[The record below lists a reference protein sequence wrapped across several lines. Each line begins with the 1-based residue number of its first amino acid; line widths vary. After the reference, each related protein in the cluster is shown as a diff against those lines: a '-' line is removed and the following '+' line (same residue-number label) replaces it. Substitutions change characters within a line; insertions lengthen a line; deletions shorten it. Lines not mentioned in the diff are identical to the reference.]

1 MSGRQRLEGGE
12 EQTEREPVSPV
23 VAQAP
28 MLRRSATPTVA
39 DVQRMQPL
47 IGNRAVSA
55 WVGRSRLARSPLGEA
70 RGTVA
75 SDREYRA
82 KAAELESKLGPHL
95 SANAKANEI
104 ANDLL
109 RRLKRVVDAWAD
121 ATGQSKIDV
130 YGTEFHFPDGRN
142 YYGSFAQTKDSIKRI
157 LDDISGQPLRTK
169 LNTVYYSVRSNTF
182 AKFLESAAME
192 LMQGGGDLD
201 VEEQPSKR
209 SLKVQEGFAQ
219 SSGFK
224 DVWDNQKLGTA
235 PGQMTPKDI
244 SDQARKRKSGTPE
257 VGVKSDSMNAQQ
269 PVVDS
274 RGDKVYDKN
283 VGLGWDDQ
291 PTLEQKDVTDITVD
305 ELKLLHERDG
315 GNPSTIAEHEWV
327 TRQQEWKNKPNDK
340 VRWEMGVA
348 SIDIKPGSQT
358 RVVAEKFRARLDA
371 GISGSTDL
379 MMHAAVH
386 LGLTSQEEREALRLA
401 LVAWMLSNR
410 DHSFYEIMLAAEG
423 YGVPFFRDE
432 KQPGSEYES
441 VDNFKPLGAN
451 EVKGFKGL
459 MSEGEMPSHYFNPTR
474 VKHHESQLP
483 NMPEPDVGKE
493 LSNAGVKSTE
503 VQGST
508 SELFFAY
515 RESLEKRIGELG
527 FQDQNDDEHALRRN
541 RVRMQT
547 LREDM
552 AFQWLALHHTGGAT
566 YAESELVKLI
576 AAKHPNVLVSAD
588 LLKQGK
594 VPASTADN
602 ASPVERLDLQRLVLA
617 VEEAWKVPK
626 PNPDT
631 MKTQLPYL
639 GVKRFLRDDAELLL
653 TTLINALKPAH
664 II

>member
-1 MSGRQRLEGGE
+1 MTGRQRLEGE
-12 EQTEREPVSPV
+12 DQAEREPVSPV
-23 VAQAP
+23 AAPSP
-28 MLRRSATPTVA
+28 MLRRSAMPTAA
-39 DVQRMQPL
+39 DVRRMQPL

-55 WVGRSRLARSPLGEA
+55 WVGRSRLARTPLSEA

-104 ANDLL
+104 ANELL
-109 RRLKRVVDAWAD
+109 GRLKRVVDAWAD
-121 ATGQSKIDV
+121 ATNQSTAQV

-142 YYGSFAQTKDSIKRI
+142 YYGSFAQTGESIKRI
-157 LDDISGQPLRTK
+157 LDDIRGQPLRTK

-192 LMQGGGDLD
+192 LMQGGNVD
-201 VEEQPSKR
+201 VDEGVTGKTRTVKS
-209 SLKVQEGFAQ
+209 GFAQ
-219 SSGFK
+219 QSGFK
-224 DVWDNQKLGTA
+224 DVWDKQTVGTA
-235 PGQMTPKDI
+235 PGQMEPKDI
-244 SDQARKRKSGTPE
+244 SDQARMRSQSQPPPL
-257 VGVKSDSMNAQQ
+257 VGVKSDSMNAQL

-315 GNPSTIAEHEWV
+315 GVPSTIPEHEWL
-327 TRQQEWKNKPNDK
+327 TRQQEWKKKPTDK

-358 RVVAEKFRARLDA
+358 RVAAEKFRARLDA

-423 YGVPFFRDE
+423 YGVPFVRDE

-459 MSEGEMPSHYFNPTR
+459 MSEGELPSHYFNPTR

-483 NMPEPDVGKE
+483 NVPEPDVGKE
-493 LSNAGVKSTE
+493 LGHAGVKAME
-503 VQGST
+503 VQNST
-508 SELFFAY
+508 PELFFAY
-515 RESLEKRIGELG
+515 RESLEKRIVELG

-566 YAESELVKLI
+566 YAETELVKLI
-576 AAKHPNVLVSAD
+576 EAKHPSVLVSAD

-594 VPASTADN
+594 VPDSTADN
-602 ASPVERLDLQRLVLA
+602 ATPIERLDLQRLVIA
-617 VEEAWKVPK
+617 VKEAWNVPK
-626 PNPDT
+626 PNPNT

-639 GVKRFLRDDAELLL
+639 GVKRFLRGDAELLL
-653 TTLINALKPAH
+653 TTLINALKPVN